1 MKGWSY
7 LCWQRHLTSRDIIVS
22 ELCHNSVP
30 TMLVVGFF
38 CQITEWTFVGQV
50 TDRLELAN
58 IWFNWWENGDTM
70 YRIKFLKAV
79 FNDKQEM
86 VCPDAGACL
95 LSVCLEV
102 PFVS

>member
-1 MKGWSY
+1 
-7 LCWQRHLTSRDIIVS
+7 
-22 ELCHNSVP
+22 
-30 TMLVVGFF
+30 
-38 CQITEWTFVGQV
+38 
-50 TDRLELAN
+50 
-58 IWFNWWENGDTM
+58 M
-70 YRIKFLKAV
+70 YKNKFLKAV